1 MPGGFKHQSAL
12 ETGISGVQ
20 EVPRT
25 AQCWGPQRIYWCF
38 GLIVSALEKLVE
50 EVGILKLF
58 LIRYSL
64 DISYVPVIGC
74 FVYSRKL
81 LPNNNSVQLFLL
93 LSCMSGL
100 GDPSLGREIHFLGV

>member
-1 MPGGFKHQSAL
+1 MLGSSEDMLVLWTDSF
-12 ETGISGVQ
+12 
-20 EVPRT
+20 
-25 AQCWGPQRIYWCF
+25 CF
-38 GLIVSALEKLVE
+38 GEAGE

-81 LPNNNSVQLFLL
+81 LPKNNSVQLFLL
-93 LSCMSGL
+93 LSCMSVLHWL
-100 GDPSLGREIHFLGV
+100 GPQYDVEVI